1 MGQDV
6 FINGEGVGDSS
17 VLLELLLDVIN
28 TPDAIAAVREVFIA
42 LVLTSFIID
51 AGTVACWLH
60 LFDVVTSWQS
70 LAGDV
75 VGTLLHR
82 VVVASAIGAVVASSN
97 DTSVFEPSPWSTN
110 LATVAAERI
119 AAASVAAASGV

>member
-1 MGQDV
+1 M
-6 FINGEGVGDSS
+6 
-17 VLLELLLDVIN
+17 ELLLDVIN

-82 VVVASAIGAVVASSN
+82 VVVASAISAVVASSN

-110 LATVAAERI
+110 LATIAAERI